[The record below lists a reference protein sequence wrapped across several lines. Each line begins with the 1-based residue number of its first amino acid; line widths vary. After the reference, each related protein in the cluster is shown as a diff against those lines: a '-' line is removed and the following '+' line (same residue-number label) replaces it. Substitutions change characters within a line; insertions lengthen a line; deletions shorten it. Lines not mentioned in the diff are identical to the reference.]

1 MALNR
6 LRKTEPQCH
15 ELFVDKDFESTEEI
29 VQAALIR
36 NNIAVHQ
43 NERQEAGSELV
54 RTSTR

>member
-6 LRKTEPQCH
+6 LRKTEPQCR

-43 NERQEAGSELV
+43 NER
-54 RTSTR
+54 